1 MAVSLDSL
9 ANSFFS
15 YYWQRYQKGKFMIEE
30 KEFERRKSNVINIL
44 KQNNLKAAL
53 IYYDELNIG
62 NGWYLSG
69 WCPQFESGSILI
81 TDSGYTAILGGPE
94 SEPFAKMDST
104 IKETKNIPVFMVPD
118 EEYPY
123 AKITNFKE
131 VFAEIFGE
139 QKIDRVGVV
148 GMDSVPYGVYMR
160 LINDLGNITL
170 IDITNQYEKLR
181 VIKSDYEIDLI
192 RKSFE
197 ICDEAFKELLVNV
210 KEDVAE
216 VYLAGIAEGKMR
228 TLGANW
234 FGFKAIV
241 AAEERSNGV
250 VPTATERRLK
260 NGEMVLLGISP
271 RYQGYAA
278 AAGYSTVVGGSPSRE
293 QKDFL
298 KMLSEAYLISREML
312 KPGMVGKENYKKI
325 KKYFADKGG
334 YERYIVCPF
343 VHTVGLHEAESPFF
357 GPNSNDELKPNMTV
371 CIDVSLWGH
380 PKLNGGRVETGF
392 VITES
397 GYEPFSPYMDKLI
410 EDLSN
415 I

>member
-1 MAVSLDSL
+1 
-9 ANSFFS
+9 
-15 YYWQRYQKGKFMIEE
+15 MIEE
-30 KEFERRKSNVINIL
+30 KEFERRKSNVIGIL
-44 KQNNLKAAL
+44 NQNNLKAAL

-131 VFAEIFGE
+131 VFTEIFCK
-139 QKIDRVGVV
+139 QRIDKIGVV
-148 GMDSVPYGVYMR
+148 GMSSIPYGVYTR
-160 LINDLGNITL
+160 LIDDLGNIK
-170 IDITNQYEKLR
+170 IVDITDQYEELR
-181 VIKSDYEIDLI
+181 VIKSDYEINI
-192 RKSFE
+192 IKKSFK
-197 ICDEAFKELLVNV
+197 ICDKAFKELLANV
-210 KEDVAE
+210 KEGVTE
-216 VYLAGIAEGKMR
+216 VYLAGIVEGKMR

-234 FGFKAIV
+234 FGFKTIV

-250 VPTATERRLK
+250 VPTATERKLK

-278 AAGYSTVVGGSPSRE
+278 AAGYSTIVGGSPTKE

-298 KMLSEAYLISREML
+298 KMLSEAYLVSREML

-325 KKYFADKGG
+325 KKYFTDKGG
-334 YERYIVCPF
+334 YEKYIVCPF

-357 GPNSNDELKPNMTV
+357 GPNSGDVLKPNMTV
-371 CIDVSLWGH
+371 CVDVSLWGH
-380 PKLNGGRVETGF
+380 PKFNGSRVETGF
-392 VITES
+392 VITEN
-397 GYEPFSPYMDKLI
+397 GYDPFSPYMDKLI